1 MNKREYQQCTRCV
14 MDTTDPQIEFDEK
27 GQCNH
32 CNNFF
37 SVKQK
42 YVFDHTK
49 GEKDFEILLNRI
61 KQDGKGKEYDCV
73 AGISGGID
81 SSYVA
86 YICKQNGLRVLGVHM
101 DNGWNSEEANLN
113 IKNITRKLDIDY
125 ESYVLDW
132 EEFKDLQ
139 LSFLKAAV
147 PEAETPTDVAIAGAL
162 HKVAAKYGI
171 KYIISG
177 GNMVTEGILPKTWHY
192 NAKDLKYMNAIHD
205 KFGKVKLRNFPTFTY
220 MEEIFHKL
228 VKGTRMLYI
237 LGFYVP
243 YNKDEAMALL
253 KEKLDW
259 KYYGGKHY
267 ESRYTGF
274 IQSYYLFE
282 KFGIDYRRAT
292 LSSQICTGQVTR
304 EEALE
309 ILKAKPYNQERVDAD
324 KQYIS
329 KKLGISLPEFEEL
342 LRIPGKY
349 YFEYPNSE
357 KFLNF
362 IYTMYRRI
370 YKKEKLASV

>member
-1 MNKREYQQCTRCV
+1 MNKRKYQQCTRCV
-14 MDTTDPQIEFDEK
+14 MDTTDPQIVFDEK

-32 CNNFF
+32 CTTFF

-42 YVFDHTK
+42 YLYEPGKSDRQM
-49 GEKDFEILLNRI
+49 EEIIAQI
-61 KQDGKGKEYDCV
+61 KRDGKGKEYDCIT
-73 AGISGGID
+73 GISGGTD
-81 SSYVA
+81 SSYTAWV
-86 YICKQNGLRVLGVHM
+86 CSQHGLRVLGVHM

-113 IKNITRKLDIDY
+113 IKNITRKLGIDY

-162 HKVAAKYGI
+162 HKVAAKYGV

-177 GNMVTEGILPKTWHY
+177 GNMTTEGILPKCWHY
-192 NAKDLKYMNAIHD
+192 NSKDLKYLTSIH
-205 KFGKVKLRNFPTFTY
+205 KRFGKVKLKNFPSFSFLKEMY
-220 MEEIFHKL
+220 YKFFRGIKMVYLLSYVKYVKADAME
-228 VKGTRMLYI
+228 M
-237 LGFYVP
+237 
-243 YNKDEAMALL
+243 L

-267 ESRYTGF
+267 ESKYTGF

-292 LSSQICTGQVTR
+292 FSSQLCNGEITR
-304 EEALE
+304 EWALE
-309 ILKAKPYNQERVDAD
+309 ELKKKPYNEEQVAHE
-324 KQYIS
+324 KKYIA
-329 KKLGISLPEFEEL
+329 KKLGITPEEFEDVL
-342 LRIPGKY
+342 KIPGKY

-357 KFLNF
+357 KLLDFV
-362 IYTMYRRI
+362 YSTYRKLYR
-370 YKKEKLASV
+370 KEKLASV

>member
-1 MNKREYQQCTRCV
+1 
-14 MDTTDPQIEFDEK
+14 
-27 GQCNH
+27 
-32 CNNFF
+32 
-37 SVKQK
+37 
-42 YVFDHTK
+42 
-49 GEKDFEILLNRI
+49 
-61 KQDGKGKEYDCV
+61 
-73 AGISGGID
+73 
-81 SSYVA
+81 
-86 YICKQNGLRVLGVHM
+86 
-101 DNGWNSEEANLN
+101 
-113 IKNITRKLDIDY
+113 
-125 ESYVLDW
+125 
-132 EEFKDLQ
+132 
-139 LSFLKAAV
+139 
-147 PEAETPTDVAIAGAL
+147 
-162 HKVAAKYGI
+162 
-171 KYIISG
+171 
-177 GNMVTEGILPKTWHY
+177 
-192 NAKDLKYMNAIHD
+192 
-205 KFGKVKLRNFPTFTY
+205 
-220 MEEIFHKL
+220 
-228 VKGTRMLYI
+228 MLYI

-282 KFGIDYRRAT
+282 KFGIDYRRAM

-309 ILKAKPYNQERVDAD
+309 ILKTKPYNQERVDAD